1 VPGRSINGK
10 NRRIMSAFSEDDVSL
25 IFGKT
30 FEKLVYKFS
39 MEGNLL

>member
-1 VPGRSINGK
+1 
-10 NRRIMSAFSEDDVSL
+10 MSAFSEDDVSL

-39 MEGNLL
+39 MEGNLLW